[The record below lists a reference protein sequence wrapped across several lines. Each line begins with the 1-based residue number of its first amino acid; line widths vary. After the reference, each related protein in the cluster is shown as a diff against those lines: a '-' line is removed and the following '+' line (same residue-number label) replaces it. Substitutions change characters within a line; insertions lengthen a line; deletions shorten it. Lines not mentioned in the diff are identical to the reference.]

1 MAQPKL
7 EPFPHGSGPAHSQP
21 VTRVV
26 AVQVATRGGCSV
38 ASGELSGSTWARP
51 PGFLLCGAH
60 RTWGH
65 ARRRPARIRTPDT
78 GARASVLHHHGAWRR
93 RAWPFLKKLR
103 VNVACVP
110 ATPSSGSKTIRA
122 HKGSG
127 RASRSTGREAAGH
140 GQCPPTGGGV
150 ARVLCPR
157 RSFVKT
163 GGGRLCTTKRQAPP
177 RRPRAVRLH
186 CPATAREQIP
196 GQKAGSWVPGPGG
209 GDGERLLPGVREL
222 LGDDGTIPT
231 PARGGARK
239 PLPCAYSRSSRPGV
253 RPGAVP
259 ISPPVGCLQAAPP
272 PLHVPSG
279 QAGLPPSAPPSTPP
293 TRQSSHPSTCPP
305 VHPSRPQ
312 PHARRERPGPAMPT
326 HSCRAQHG
334 RRLGQLCTLLVQ
346 VPPASSLDG
355 TPGVGAGGV
364 GRLPLAG

>member
-51 PGFLLCGAH
+51 PGFLLRGAH

-127 RASRSTGREAAGH
+127 RASRSTGREAAGR

-177 RRPRAVRLH
+177 RRLRAVRLH

-231 PARGGARK
+231 PARGGSRK
-239 PLPCAYSRSSRPGV
+239 PLPCAYSRSSQPGV

-279 QAGLPPSAPPSTPP
+279 QAGPPPS
-293 TRQSSHPSTCPP
+293 
-305 VHPSRPQ
+305 
-312 PHARRERPGPAMPT
+312 
-326 HSCRAQHG
+326 
-334 RRLGQLCTLLVQ
+334 
-346 VPPASSLDG
+346 
-355 TPGVGAGGV
+355 
-364 GRLPLAG
+364 